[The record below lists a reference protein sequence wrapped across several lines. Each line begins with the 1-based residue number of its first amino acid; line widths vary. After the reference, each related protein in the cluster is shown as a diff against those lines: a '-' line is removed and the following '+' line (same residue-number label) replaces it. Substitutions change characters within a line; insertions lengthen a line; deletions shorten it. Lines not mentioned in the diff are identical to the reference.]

1 MKVLND
7 RETAILGLLF
17 NDSLYGYEIER
28 IIDER
33 NMRDWTEIGFSS
45 IYYVLK
51 RLEEEE
57 YVRSKRKLV
66 KGRNRKI
73 YTITRTGKKVL
84 KETLTELL
92 SESSKQISPFELG
105 ISYIH
110 LLDPKEALECL
121 DRYIVSSQK
130 RLIQLQ
136 ELLRNSKA
144 ELANYRKI
152 ALFERP
158 IELVDAEMNWVK
170 RFIAELQSNR
180 DFWKGE

>member
-1 MKVLND
+1 MIALND
-7 RETAILGLLF
+7 RETAVLGLLF
-17 NDSLYGYEIER
+17 DNSLYGYEIEK

-33 NMRDWTEIGFSS
+33 NMRDWTKIGFSS

-57 YVRSKRKLV
+57 FVRSKRKLV
-66 KGRNRKI
+66 KGRNRTI
-73 YTITRTGKKVL
+73 YTITRIGKKAL
-84 KETLTELL
+84 KESLVKLL

-105 ISYIH
+105 IAYIH
-110 LLDPKEALECL
+110 LLDSKEALECL
-121 DRYIVSSQK
+121 DKFLISSQQ
-130 RLIQLQ
+130 RLVRLQ
-136 ELLRNSKA
+136 KLLKNSKA

-170 RFIAELQSNR
+170 RFIAELQTNK